1 MRTTQLIGRA
11 AAALAVTAAG
21 FTAGATA
28 AYHWLDS
35 AAATAALRHDIGP
48 WQTMKER
55 AGFTDA
61 FYIAQIARIGPFPN
75 PPGEALYFLAHNDSS
90 GAALQADKT
99 YRVCGR
105 PLPARFW
112 SIAAYDA
119 AGTFFANDAQRSS
132 YTNSNVAMDAPD
144 QFCIIVGPTRSSG
157 NWLPTNGDGRAQLLL
172 RLYQPAADIWP
183 SLTVQTVPS
192 IVEVKS

>member
-1 MRTTQLIGRA
+1 MRSRQLIGRA
-11 AAALAVTAAG
+11 AAALAVTAVG
-21 FTAGATA
+21 FTAGAAA

-48 WQTMKER
+48 WQTMKDG

-75 PPGEALYFLAHNDSS
+75 PPGEALYFLAHSDSN

-99 YRVCGR
+99 YRVCGQ

-119 AGTFFANDAQRSS
+119 AGTFFANEARRSS
-132 YTNSNVAMDAPD
+132 YTNGNVVMDAPG
-144 QFCIIVGPTRSSG
+144 QFCITVGPQGTG
-157 NWLPTNGDGRAQLLL
+157 NWLPTSGEGKVQLLL
-172 RLYQPAADIWP
+172 RLYQPAANIWP